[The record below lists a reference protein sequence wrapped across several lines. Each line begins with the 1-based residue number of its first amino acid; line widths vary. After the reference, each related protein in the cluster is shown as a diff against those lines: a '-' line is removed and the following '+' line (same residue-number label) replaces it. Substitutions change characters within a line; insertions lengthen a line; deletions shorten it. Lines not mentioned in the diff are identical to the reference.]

1 MICSTRI
8 TSVEDP
14 NPVKI
19 LPNIEPY
26 WRKSRNR
33 LGTRRQIHQSFKRMM
48 PQKLP
53 GEIREI
59 GKQFWQVTA
68 KADLHGIER
77 TK

>member
-1 MICSTRI
+1 M
-8 TSVEDP
+8 
-14 NPVKI
+14 
-19 LPNIEPY
+19 
-26 WRKSRNR
+26 

>member
-1 MICSTRI
+1 MLRI
-8 TSVEDP
+8 QIRSDP
-14 NPVKI
+14 TK
-19 LPNIEPY
+19 Y